1 MISVRNHLPPL
12 SGNKWLVF
20 LGIALLATACSP
32 KVRPVAAPPKT
43 ETEKPEA
50 KPQPAKPKPLPAR
63 QSSVALLLPFG
74 LDHLNPGSSYT
85 DVSLK
90 QGLIALDYYQGF
102 QLALDSLTSY
112 GYNYK
117 LRVFDTQAS
126 ANQSRKM
133 AFNPNIWGSDLI
145 IGPIF
150 PDDLK
155 AFAQP
160 LSGPRKPIVS
170 PLSPAAPTTI
180 NNPNLVTIIPPLS
193 EHAVTAAKYIYKRLQ
208 PAKVFIL
215 KSGFT
220 DENDYII
227 PFKNTLDSVSKGRI
241 KIIQTVIVRGQ
252 LASLIPQLATSSPN
266 IFVIPSTHQAFI
278 TIVMHALDSLSK
290 RYPVV
295 LFGHPSWEKYSFLH
309 ADILQRLRTHITS
322 ADKVDYK
329 AAATVNFMAQYRKR
343 FHVEASEYAIKGFD
357 EGMYF
362 GKLLGENNGDI
373 RNMTKADYN
382 GIHNDF
388 HIVKRPGI
396 GYVNTHVSVM
406 DYRYYELRK
415 VE

>member
-1 MISVRNHLPPL
+1 MISVRNHLPLL
-12 SGNKWLVF
+12 SGNKWF
-20 LGIALLATACSP
+20 IILGIVLLAACSP
-32 KVRPVAAPPKT
+32 KVRPVVTPPKT
-43 ETEKPEA
+43 ETEKNET
-50 KPQPAKPKPLPAR
+50 KPQPPKPLPAR
-63 QSSVALLLPFG
+63 QSSIALLLPFG
-74 LDHLNPGSSYT
+74 LDHLDPGSGYT

-145 IGPIF
+145 VGPIF
-150 PDDLK
+150 PDDMK

-170 PLSPAAPTTI
+170 PLSPAAPATI
-180 NNPNLVTIIPPLS
+180 NNPNLVTIIPPLA
-193 EHAVTAAKYIYKRLQ
+193 EHAATAARYICKRLQ

-227 PFKNTLDSVSKGRI
+227 PFKNSLDSVGKGRI
-241 KIIQTVIVRGQ
+241 KVVQTVVVRGK
-252 LASLIPQLATSSPN
+252 LGSLIPQLAKGSPN
-266 IFVIPSTHQAFI
+266 IFVIPSTHQSFI
-278 TIVMHALDSLSK
+278 TVVMHSLDSLAKS
-290 RYPVV
+290 YPVV

-329 AAATVNFMAQYRKR
+329 AAATVNFMTQYRKHY
-343 FHVEASEYAIKGFD
+343 HVEASEYAIKGFD

-362 GKLLGENNGDI
+362 GRLLGQDNGDVKA
-373 RNMTKADYN
+373 MTKTDYE
-382 GIHNDF
+382 GIHNNF
-388 HIVKRPGI
+388 HIVKRPGT
-396 GYVNTHVSVM
+396 GYVNTHVNVM